1 MNPFTHVALS
11 REIHQYINQN
21 YDLNIPLKTFI
32 WGNIKPDFKK
42 EKKLHYIDTSLKETI
57 KMYNELN
64 GKKFKDVKKYTVKL
78 GEFFH
83 YVSDFFC
90 YAHSIKFFKENL
102 GEHFL
107 YEMKAHK
114 KLLRFKNFFDDN
126 TNKDNTVIKGSE
138 NLTEFLL
145 FQHKKYMK
153 NWKSPESDYIY
164 TLKIAPVLINNI
176 IVNNSII
183 AEVS

>member
-1 MNPFTHVALS
+1 LNPFTHVKLS

-32 WGNIKPDFKK
+32 WGNVKPDFKK
-42 EKKLHYIDTSLKETI
+42 EKKLHYIDISLKETI

-64 GKKFKDVKKYTVKL
+64 GKRFKNVKKYTVKL

-126 TNKDNTVIKGSE
+126 TNKDNTVINGSG
-138 NLTEFLL
+138 NLTGFLL

-176 IVNNSII
+176 VVNNNII